1 MNQFLKTHNESAD
14 VIVVGGGSAGVIAA
28 IQASRE
34 GAKTILIEMTGKL
47 GGTITTGLVSAPA
60 YFYSRT
66 KQIIKGIGW
75 ELILKNKELD
85 NIPLPDFLTP
95 NPIRPSYHVP
105 VNPHLYALIAENTC
119 LKSGV
124 TIHYHE
130 IAVDIDDDGK
140 DWILT
145 TVGKNVKRTI
155 KAREIID
162 CTGDADIV
170 GMLGLERLKGE
181 IRQPGTLIF
190 KIAGYDI
197 EKLDKEL
204 VEKEYQK
211 ALTEERI
218 QKGDYCFKDKP
229 FIGFLANGGHNQQHI
244 INADSSS
251 SADQTDA
258 DIKAH
263 QSLLRL
269 FMFIKQL
276 PGCEKATIDFM
287 ADSAAIR
294 ETWRIVG
301 EKTVTYED
309 YMSGKIFDDAVA
321 YSLYFIDIHH
331 KDGIHHEF
339 LPYELTPTIPLG
351 ALIPKG
357 SNRII
362 VAGRCVSSDQRAFS
376 ALRVESSCMAMGQA
390 AGVAA
395 ALAVRLGVPSRDV
408 PHAKIRTTLKKHDAI
423 VPWIDDLTGRGLIP
437 HFNKSFKKHH
447 DIFEDP
453 ILAVK

>member
-1 MNQFLKTHNESAD
+1 MNRTLKTYNETAD
-14 VIVVGGGSAGVIAA
+14 VVVVGGGTAGVIAA
-28 IQASRE
+28 VQASRE
-34 GAKTILIEMTGKL
+34 GAKTILVEMTGKL

-66 KQIIKGIGW
+66 RQIIKGIGW
-75 ELILKNKELD
+75 ELILKSKKLD

-95 NPIRPSYHVP
+95 NPTRPSYHVP
-105 VNPHLYALIAENTC
+105 VSPHIYALVAEDTC

-130 IAVDIDDDGK
+130 IAVDIEDK
-140 DWILT
+140 EKEWILT
-145 TVGKNVKRTI
+145 TAGKNVKRI
-155 KAREIID
+155 IRAREIID

-181 IRQPGTLIF
+181 KRQPGTLIF
-190 KIAGYDI
+190 KIGGYDV
-197 EKLDKEL
+197 EALDKEL

-211 ALTEERI
+211 ALAEGKI
-218 QKGDYCFKDKP
+218 QKGDYCFKDEP
-229 FIGFLANGGHNQQHI
+229 FIGFLNSGGFNQQHL

-251 SADQTDA
+251 ATDQSDA

-269 FMFIKQL
+269 FNFIKQL
-276 PGCEKATIDFM
+276 PGCEQATLDLM
-287 ADSAAIR
+287 ADSAAMR

-301 EKTVTYED
+301 EETVTYGD
-309 YMSGKIFDDAVA
+309 YMSGRKFDDAIA
-321 YSLYFIDIHH
+321 YTLYFIDVHH
-331 KDGIHHEF
+331 EDGILHEF
-339 LPYELTPTIPLG
+339 LSSDRVPTIPLG

-357 SNRII
+357 GSRIMA
-362 VAGRCVSSDQRAFS
+362 AGRCISSDQAAFS

-390 AGVAA
+390 AGAAA
-395 ALAVRLGVPSRDV
+395 ALAVKMKVPSRDV
-408 PHAKIRTTLKKHDAI
+408 PLAKIRAVLKKHDAI
-423 VPWIDDLTGRGLIP
+423 VPWIDDLTVQCSIPRTGR
-437 HFNKSFKKHH
+437 NFKKHH
-447 DIFEDP
+447 AISDE